1 MKARKVETERKGGN
15 EEDEILKKY
24 ERRKTDKNFISLY
37 YHFVF
42 SCRWVS
48 ISFCSSSCLALV
60 SYFVE
65 KETGLAWLEKYILNC
80 SKNIKYWPW
89 NTFLET
95 CWKPTINRPWLFL
108 SFYSLCFIHFYGS
121 ISTICPNLIALNTCW
136 YKRCLPMSATL
147 SCCGVN

>member
-80 SKNIKYWPW
+80 SKNIKILAMKYFFRDMLKA
-89 NTFLET
+89 NNEQTVIVSQFLF
-95 CWKPTINRPWLFL
+95 PLLYSFL
-108 SFYSLCFIHFYGS
+108 WQH
-121 ISTICPNLIALNTCW
+121 LN
-136 YKRCLPMSATL
+136 YL
-147 SCCGVN
+147 S